1 MIFETAK
8 GWLKWAT
15 GRISLVSETPLLD
28 AQILL
33 RTACMTNQTTVAF
46 AKEIFLNTQQ
56 LDQLESLLDR
66 RIEGEPIAY
75 IVGEKE
81 FWSLSLKVTKD
92 TLIPRPET
100 ELLVECALDRIGF
113 KDPVKVLDL
122 GTGSGAI
129 ALSLALERPAAQ
141 ITATD
146 VSQKALEVAR
156 ENAKFHEVRNVIFR
170 SGDWLDAVPMQL
182 YSLIACN
189 PPYVALNDPAL
200 DRLQTKFEPQLA
212 LISENGGMAAIEQ
225 IISTAPQSLA
235 PEGWLL
241 LEHGY
246 QQQFGVERLLC
257 EAKFDSIVQYYD
269 ITGNPRVTAARTTN

>member
-33 RTACMTNQTTVAF
+33 RTACMTNPTTVAF